1 MIQQRIKRKL
11 YKLTHPVVGEIWM
24 LHRCVSRE
32 QYHVNMS
39 TAEVQQ
45 CERSYRVVEHRSDV
59 PEQRD
64 LEVTPD
70 YLEKI
75 ITEYKARGYS
85 FVSID
90 NIFDYHFSFFNS
102 RRWVCITFDD
112 GYRDNYTIAYPLL
125 KRLGVPF
132 TVYVTTGFVDNQ
144 LPMWW
149 YPGEQL
155 GISKE
160 ELIAMDA
167 DPLCTIGAHTVS
179 HPKLDTLTYEEQYK
193 EIVQSKQTLEVL
205 LGHEM
210 RHFSFPH
217 GAHNSDTLR
226 ICHELGFCT
235 IATAWG
241 GPIRKSTKYSS
252 LPRVGIKQP

>member
-1 MIQQRIKRKL
+1 MILQRIKRKL

-24 LHRCVSRE
+24 LHRVI
-32 QYHVNMS
+32 
-39 TAEVQQ
+39 
-45 CERSYRVVEHRSDV
+45 EHRSNA
-59 PEQRD
+59 PEQRN

-70 YLEKI
+70 YLEKK
-75 ITEYKARGYS
+75 ITEYKSRGYS

-90 NIFDYHFSFFNS
+90 NIFDYHFSLFNS

-112 GYRDNYTIAYPLL
+112 GYRDNYAIAYPLL

-132 TVYVTTGFVDNQ
+132 TVYVTTGFIDNQ

-149 YPGEQL
+149 YPDERL
-155 GISKE
+155 GISKD
-160 ELIAMDA
+160 ELIALDA

-193 EIVQSKQTLEVL
+193 EIADSKQKLEQL
-205 LGHEM
+205 LRHPVQ
-210 RHFSFPH
+210 HFSFPH

-226 ICHELGFCT
+226 ICHELDFSA
-235 IATAWG
+235 IAAAWG

-252 LPRVGIKQP
+252 LPREGIKQS

>member
-1 MIQQRIKRKL
+1 MSSFKRKM
-11 YKLTHPVVGEIWM
+11 YKVFHPVVGEIWM
-24 LHRCVSRE
+24 LHRCVSR
-32 QYHVNMS
+32 VS

-45 CERSYRVVEHRSDV
+45 FERSYSVVEQRSNV
-59 PEQRD
+59 PEQQE
-64 LEVTPD
+64 LEVTSD
-70 YLEKI
+70 YLEKK
-75 ITEYKARGYS
+75 ITEYKSRGYL

-90 NIFDYHFSFFNS
+90 NIIDYHFSFFNL

-112 GYRDNYTIAYPLL
+112 GYRDNYTHAYPLL

-149 YPGEQL
+149 YPGERL

-160 ELIAMDA
+160 ELIALDA

-193 EIVQSKQTLEVL
+193 EIADSKQKLEQL
-205 LGHEM
+205 FGHPVQ
-210 RHFSFPH
+210 HFSFPH
-217 GAHNSDTLR
+217 GAYNEETLA
-226 ICHELGFCT
+226 ICRELGFRT
-235 IATAWG
+235 IVKSWG
-241 GPIRKSTKYSS
+241 GKLRCGEHPIP
-252 LPRVGIKQP
+252 LPRTEI